1 MRKCS
6 ASPRI
11 PIALEYPSHHLLC
24 AVAKHEGRLILQRLL
39 PCRKGAGAPP
49 RALPLPGEIPSR
61 DGNTVLAIESSS
73 SYECDRTTGVEKEQ
87 GKRSPI
93 HLDLRRPAA
102 GCPSSSEAG
111 RGSARRR
118 RRSSAPSR
126 TLSLPSTP
134 RPAPRYAILRVLL
147 PHFRPLP
154 ANPRRMLSASISSH
168 PSRAFLGVVYEIE
181 LLCFWSCTGSLDL
194 SLCL

>member
-6 ASPRI
+6 APPRI

-24 AVAKHEGRLILQRLL
+24 AVAKHEGRFILQRLL
-39 PCRKGAGAPP
+39 PCRKAAGAPP

-73 SYECDRTTGVEKEQ
+73 SYECDRTTGVKKEQ

-147 PHFRPLP
+147 HISIRSRPIR
-154 ANPRRMLSASISSH
+154 ARMLSASILSH
-168 PSRAFLGVVYEIE
+168 PSRVFLGVV
-181 LLCFWSCTGSLDL
+181 F
-194 SLCL
+194 